1 MDSVETLSSNQKAQI
16 QDEKVTRVM
25 GGAGERGEPSD
36 SPRGGVGAV
45 FRTVSDLELV
55 QIRHSIYRVEYIV

>member
-25 GGAGERGEPSD
+25 GGAGEWGEPSD

-55 QIRHSIYRVEYIV
+55 QI